1 MKVNMRKLFFILS
14 VVIANLATSCSPK
27 AAVQS
32 PAPQPLVVK
41 KEVVPVASVP
51 LEAKVFAD
59 GKYIGVTPIAVDLE
73 KNRNHVITISKDGYV
88 PQNIVIT
95 SKRDPAKSL
104 ERTLTSVFENGVSSD
119 PFQSAAKTYR
129 EEGDTG
135 ESSLLEQ
142 SVVTVTL
149 APVAK

>member
-1 MKVNMRKLFFILS
+1 MRKLFFILCALTPPFATGCS
-14 VVIANLATSCSPK
+14 QKVVVPP
-27 AAVQS
+27 

-41 KEVVPVASVP
+41 REVVPVSSVP
-51 LEAKVFAD
+51 LDAKVYAD

-73 KNRNHVITISKDGYV
+73 KNRNHVITIAKDGFV
-88 PQNIVIT
+88 AQNIAIM

-104 ERTLTSVFENGVSSD
+104 ERTLTSVFENGVASD
-119 PFQSAAKTYR
+119 PLKNAAKSYR

-135 ESSLLEQ
+135 EAHAFEP

-149 APVAK
+149 IPEKK

>member
-1 MKVNMRKLFFILS
+1 MKKLIFIPC
-14 VVIANLATSCSPK
+14 VVIAFLATSCSTK
-27 AAVQS
+27 TVVQP

-51 LEAKVFAD
+51 LDAKVFAD

-73 KNRNHVITISKDGYV
+73 KNRNHVITISKEGYV
-88 PQNIVIT
+88 PQNIAIM
-95 SKRDPAKSL
+95 SKRDPAKSI
-104 ERTLTSVFENGVSSD
+104 ERTLTSVFENGVTAD
-119 PFQSAAKTYR
+119 PFKSAAKSYR

-135 ESSLLEQ
+135 EASLFEP

-149 APVAK
+149 APEAK